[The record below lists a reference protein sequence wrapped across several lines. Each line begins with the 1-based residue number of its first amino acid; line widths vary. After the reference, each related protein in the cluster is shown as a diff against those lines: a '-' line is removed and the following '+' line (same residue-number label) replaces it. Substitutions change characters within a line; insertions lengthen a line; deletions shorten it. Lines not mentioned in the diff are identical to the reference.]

1 MRPPLSHLFGWMVGS
16 AAAWGDG
23 PWRAK
28 TVWIAALV
36 TLLGI
41 GWWLR
46 EAAPGR
52 EPMASDMAETRPFE
66 SSPAPGWDFSQP
78 LPGYVHW
85 SASYVGG
92 FFLGWLF
99 RRFLRLA
106 VAMTALVIMALGAG
120 KYVGWDSSA
129 TEEKFRSGA
138 AWVEREADEAR
149 DYLTGLLP
157 STAAAGVGGW
167 LGFRRG
173 RSRRAVG

>member
-1 MRPPLSHLFGWMVGS
+1 MRPSLSRLFGSIVGS

-28 TVWIAALV
+28 TVGIAVLV
-36 TLLGI
+36 TLLGV

-46 EAAPGR
+46 DAAPAR
-52 EPMASDMAETRPFE
+52 EPVAGAVAETRSVE
-66 SSPAPGWDFSQP
+66 SAPAPGWDFSRP
-78 LPGYVHW
+78 LPAYVPW

-106 VAMTALVIMALGAG
+106 VTMTALVILVLGVG
-120 KYVGWDSSA
+120 KYLGWDSSA

-157 STAAAGVGGW
+157 SAASAGVGGW

-173 RSRRAVG
+173 RHRREPG